1 MPQRTR
7 LELHLS
13 CPAGREREA
22 AIQLAAE
29 MPRESWAILAAIAAE
44 IVAVHESRAAG
55 ATTVVVLPEGAAQAV
70 LREWGKGR

>member
-1 MPQRTR
+1 MPPRSR

-13 CPAGREREA
+13 VPEGREREA

-29 MPRESWAILAAIAAE
+29 MPQESWAILAAMAAE
-44 IVAVHESRAAG
+44 IVAIHESRAQG

-70 LREWGKGR
+70 LREWERGR